1 VFIRANPWPLFLVA
15 ASYAAE
21 LSLPAQPAA
30 PGSSLPIAVAFA
42 SQSGSVTAIQ
52 FDLQYD
58 SVNLSLSVTVGAAA
72 RAAAK
77 SLSFWDLAPGQRRFV
92 IGGLNQNPLADGVLA
107 NLFANVTSTAPAGAY
122 ALKLLNVVASGPSAQ
137 AVAVQTVDGAVTVHG
152 SASSGAPLQSA
163 GVLSAASLLPG
174 PVAPGEIVTLL
185 GAGLSGVT
193 VLFDGTAA
201 PLLYSASNQVNAIA
215 PYSIQNK
222 TSTQLQLIQQ
232 GQPLAALSIPV
243 VAAVPAIFTV
253 DGSGVGPGAILN
265 QDYSLNSPSNPAA
278 AGSAI
283 MIFATGAGQTN
294 PPGVDGQLAAAPLPQ
309 PVLPVSVQIAGLDA
323 QVLYAGAAP
332 GLIAGMLQVN
342 CLIPAGSPSGL
353 TVPIVLTIGT
363 TPSQSAVTLAI
374 Q

>member
-1 VFIRANPWPLFLVA
+1 M
-15 ASYAAE
+15 
-21 LSLPAQPAA
+21 
-30 PGSSLPIAVAFA
+30 
-42 SQSGSVTAIQ
+42 
-52 FDLQYD
+52 
-58 SVNLSLSVTVGAAA
+58 TVGAAA

-77 SLSFWDLAPGQRRFV
+77 SLNFWDLAPGQRRFV
-92 IGGLNQNPLADGVLA
+92 IAGLNQNPLADGVLA

-122 ALKLLNVVASGPSAQ
+122 PLKLLNVVASDPSAQ
-137 AVAVQTVDGAVTVHG
+137 AVAVQTVDGAVTVQG
-152 SASSGAPLQSA
+152 SANSGAPLQSA

-193 VLFDGTAA
+193 VLFDGTPA
-201 PLLYSASNQVNAIA
+201 PLLYSAPNQVNAIA
-215 PYSIQNK
+215 PYSIRNK
-222 TSTQLQLIQQ
+222 ASTQLQVVQQ

-243 VAAVPAIFTV
+243 VAAAPAIFTV

-265 QDYSLNSPSNPAA
+265 QDYSVNSPSNPAA

-342 CLIPAGSPSGL
+342 CLVPLDSPSGL

-363 TPSQSAVTLAI
+363 TPSQSPVTLAI